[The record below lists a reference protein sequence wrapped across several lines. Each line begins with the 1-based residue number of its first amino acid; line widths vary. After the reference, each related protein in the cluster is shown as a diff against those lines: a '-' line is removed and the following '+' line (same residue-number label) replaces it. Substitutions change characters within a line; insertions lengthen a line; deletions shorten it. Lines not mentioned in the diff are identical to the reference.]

1 MLQGKKLNEG
11 DKHGRSLGD
20 EKHNLGGLKH
30 NALNDGHKH
39 EGHKRSVGDGHKHDH
54 SHSHSHEH
62 GHDHNHS
69 HDHSLMGMLKGHNH
83 NHGAQQNPI
92 VSEPNGWKNPAVR
105 ITWIGLFSNVGMAGA
120 KGVGGVVFNSQ
131 ALLADAVHALG
142 DMVADFLTL
151 ATVSM
156 ASKDPTRRY
165 PRGYGKVE
173 AMGAVGVSSILIL
186 AGVGM
191 AVNGFDAILSAFD
204 LHLPNFMGQFGH
216 SHSHGHVDTS
226 AVADVANVAK
236 EAPPVANINA
246 AWLAVASIGIKEWLY
261 RATMK
266 VAIEK
271 RSSVLEANAW
281 HHRLDSL
288 TSVVAAVTIAAG
300 HFFNAAWLDPL
311 GGLLVSYAIIKA
323 GISTGKESVYQ
334 LMDRSLALDD
344 ETFQMVRD
352 KAEDF
357 LRSKGM
363 DYRVENLQVLPSGP
377 NLSAYLDVIV
387 QKNTLTLPEANQ
399 IGREVEE
406 DLMREIVG
414 MKCVDVHIR
423 EEGEKLRGII

>member
-1 MLQGKKLNEG
+1 MLRAQLRPRLPPVSSRFLRTAPRLWNE
-11 DKHGRSLGD
+11 
-20 EKHNLGGLKH
+20 
-30 NALNDGHKH
+30 
-39 EGHKRSVGDGHKHDH
+39 HKHDH
-54 SHSHSHEH
+54 KKSELGNSLGKDKHDH
-62 GHDHNHS
+62 GHDHR
-69 HDHSLMGMLKGHNH
+69 HDHHHEHSFKDMLKGHSH

-92 VSEPNGWKNPAVR
+92 ISEPNGWKNPAVR

-131 ALLADAVHALG
+131 ALLADAVHAVG

-204 LHLPNFMGQFGH
+204 LHLPSFMGHFGH
-216 SHSHGHVDTS
+216 SHAPVEADAAGK
-226 AVADVANVAK
+226 APQVAD
-236 EAPPVANINA
+236 INA

-271 RSSVLEANAW
+271 RSTVLEANAW

-344 ETFQMVRD
+344 ETYEMVRD

-387 QKNTLTLPEANQ
+387 QKGTLTLPQANQ
-399 IGREVEE
+399 IAREVEE
-406 DLMREIVG
+406 DLMGEIVG

>member
-1 MLQGKKLNEG
+1 
-11 DKHGRSLGD
+11 
-20 EKHNLGGLKH
+20 
-30 NALNDGHKH
+30 
-39 EGHKRSVGDGHKHDH
+39 
-54 SHSHSHEH
+54 
-62 GHDHNHS
+62 
-69 HDHSLMGMLKGHNH
+69 MGMLKGHNH

-131 ALLADAVHALG
+131 ALLADAVHAVG

-216 SHSHGHVDTS
+216 SHSHVDVPSHVDTS
-226 AVADVANVAK
+226 TVSDVAATTK
-236 EAPPVANINA
+236 ADPPVANINA

-344 ETFQMVRD
+344 ETFEMVRD

-357 LRSKGM
+357 LRSKGL

>member
-1 MLQGKKLNEG
+1 MVPTRFLRTGPVVLNEHKHG
-11 DKHGRSLGD
+11 PNDKH
-20 EKHNLGGLKH
+20 EHQHGGK
-30 NALNDGHKH
+30 
-39 EGHKRSVGDGHKHDH
+39 EGHKHDH
-54 SHSHSHEH
+54 SHGKSGHCHE
-62 GHDHNHS
+62 G
-69 HDHSLMGMLKGHNH
+69 HDHSLMGMLKGHSH
-83 NHGAQQNPI
+83 NHSAQQNPI

-120 KGVGGVVFNSQ
+120 KGVGGIVFNSQ
-131 ALLADAVHALG
+131 ALLADAVHAVG

-186 AGVGM
+186 AGIGM
-191 AVNGFDAILSAFD
+191 AVNGFDAILSTFD

-226 AVADVANVAK
+226 AVTDVADKA
-236 EAPPVANINA
+236 AAPVADINA

-344 ETFQMVRD
+344 ETYEMVRD

-357 LRSKGM
+357 LRSKGL
-363 DYRVENLQVLPSGP
+363 DYRMENLQVLPSGP

-387 QKNTLTLPEANQ
+387 QKNTLTLPQANQ

>member
-1 MLQGKKLNEG
+1 MLRATLRPQLRGVVPSRLFRTGAFVRHE
-11 DKHGRSLGD
+11 
-20 EKHNLGGLKH
+20 
-30 NALNDGHKH
+30 HKH
-39 EGHKRSVGDGHKHDH
+39 DKHDH
-54 SHSHSHEH
+54 SDKKGE
-62 GHDHNHS
+62 HNHS
-69 HDHSLMGMLKGHNH
+69 HDGHDHDHSLMGMLKGHNH
-83 NHGAQQNPI
+83 NHSAQQNPI
-92 VSEPNGWKNPAVR
+92 ISEKNGWKNPAVR

-120 KGVGGVVFNSQ
+120 KGVGGVVFHSQ
-131 ALLADAVHALG
+131 ALIADAVHSLG

-173 AMGAVGVSSILIL
+173 AMGAVGVSAILIL

-191 AVNGFDAILSAFD
+191 AVNGFDAILTAFD
-204 LHLPNFMGQFGH
+204 LHLPSFMGQFGH
-216 SHSHGHVDTS
+216 SHSHGH
-226 AVADVANVAK
+226 AEVADKAEVQ
-236 EAPPVANINA
+236 VANINA

-271 RSSVLEANAW
+271 RSTVLEANAW

-323 GISTGKESVYQ
+323 GISTGKDSVYQ

-344 ETFQMVRD
+344 ETFEMVRD
-352 KAEDF
+352 KAEHF

-387 QKNTLTLPEANQ
+387 QKNTLTLPQANQ
-399 IGREVEE
+399 IAREVEE
-406 DLMREIVG
+406 GLMAEIVG